1 MDRQKRMIPQGL
13 VTCDLWGMR
22 TGVEIWL
29 GPEDRERLEA
39 VIASGNSPQ
48 RHVWRGR
55 WTAACCP
62 LSQITPTISS

>member
-1 MDRQKRMIPQGL
+1 MNDSPGL
-13 VTCDLWGMR
+13 GDVGSWGMR

-48 RHVWRGR
+48 RHIWRGR
-55 WTAACCP
+55 SVL
-62 LSQITPTISS
+62 LSAEGMGVMEVQRRTS